1 MKPTIKIAVI
11 GGTGKAGS
19 FLIKELKKKQIPF
32 KALVRNPENSNFF
45 PEEFVK
51 GDINDYATVVSLLK
65 DCDAVISML
74 GMGKTH
80 NAPTVF
86 TTATAN
92 IIKAMGE
99 TDIKRYIVITGL
111 NVDTP
116 FDDKG
121 EKSKMATG
129 WMHTHYPETTQNKQD
144 EYELLAKSEIDWTM
158 VRLPMIIQT
167 DEKPEIAVSLQDC
180 PGDAISA
187 TSLAKF
193 VIDQIDNTTYI
204 REAPFIANV

>member
-19 FLIKELKKKQIPF
+19 FLIKELKKQHIKF
-32 KALVRNPENSNFF
+32 KAMVRNPENSNFS
-45 PEEFVK
+45 PEQFLK
-51 GDINDYATVVSLLK
+51 GNVSDYETVVSLLK
-65 DCDAVISML
+65 DCDVVISML
-74 GMGKTH
+74 GMGTSS
-80 NAPTVF
+80 NPSTIF

-99 TDIKRYIVITGL
+99 ANIKRYIVITGL

-116 FDDKG
+116 SDDKG

-129 WMHTHYPETTQNKQD
+129 WMMTHYPETTKNKQQ
-144 EYELLAKSEIDWTM
+144 EYELLVKSDLDWTM
-158 VRLPMIIQT
+158 VRLPMIMQT
-167 DEKPEIAVSLQDC
+167 DEKPEINISLLDC

-193 VIDQIDNTTYI
+193 VIDQIDDPTYI
-204 REAPFIANV
+204 RKAPFIANI